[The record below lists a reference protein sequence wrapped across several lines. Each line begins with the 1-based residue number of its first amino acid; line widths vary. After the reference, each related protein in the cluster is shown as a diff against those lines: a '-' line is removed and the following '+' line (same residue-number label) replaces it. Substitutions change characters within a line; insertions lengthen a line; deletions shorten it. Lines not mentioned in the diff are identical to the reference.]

1 MAQPPDP
8 QTSAPAPG
16 EPLCCVIAVGGL
28 VASGKTTLARDLAR
42 RLGAAH
48 VEADHERAALLGP
61 AGDVH
66 EAEAMRRFA
75 PDVEARVYTA
85 LMHRAEPILARGH
98 AAVLDGCFARAAQRE
113 AARALARRNGAPF
126 VFVEC
131 VASEEATRRR
141 LAKRDRRAEHPGW
154 EWLHA
159 DLAARWE
166 RSDSL
171 ARDEQLRVETA
182 SPERAVAEVEE
193 RAAVW
198 RRAPGPW
205 PPPEA
210 IQAVTFDCWSTLI
223 YEADWESAHARRV
236 AAVREA
242 ARAGGRET
250 SQAEAAS
257 AFDQGWALHMS
268 LWRDGVATG
277 AREIAQSA
285 LTALGLTERSEL
297 LDPLVEHLQ
306 HASHSGRVAEVP
318 GARETLESL
327 SAAGVRC
334 ALVCDTGL
342 TPGPVVRRQLDAL
355 GLLAP
360 LAVQAFSDEVGF
372 PKPDPRPFRA
382 ALAPLGIPPERAVH
396 VGDLRRTDVAGARA
410 LGMRSVRI
418 RAHHD
423 DASNLPEADAV
434 VASHAELRAL
444 LGHARR

>member
-1 MAQPPDP
+1 MAQPPESP
-8 QTSAPAPG
+8 TIPAEPG
-16 EPLCCVIAVGGL
+16 ERLGFVIAVGGL
-28 VASGKTTLARDLAR
+28 VASGKTTLASALAQ

-48 VEADHERAALLGP
+48 VEADHERAALLAP
-61 AGDVH
+61 AAEVH
-66 EAEAMRRFA
+66 EPEALRRLA
-75 PDVEARVYTA
+75 PELEARVYAA
-85 LMHRAEPILARGH
+85 LVHRAEPILARGRPV
-98 AAVLDGCFARAAQRE
+98 VLDGCFARAAQRD

-131 VASEEATRRR
+131 VASEQATRTR
-141 LAKRDRRAEHPGW
+141 LAKRDRRDGHPGW

-166 RSDSL
+166 RADSL
-171 ARDEQLRVETA
+171 ARDEHLRVETA
-182 SPERAVAEVEE
+182 EPARAARQVEE
-193 RAAVW
+193 HAAIW
-198 RRAPGPW
+198 SRAPGPW

-210 IQAVTFDCWSTLI
+210 IEAVTFDCWSTLI
-223 YEADWESAHARRV
+223 HEADWESAHARRV

-242 ARAGGRET
+242 ALAAGRET

-277 AREIAQSA
+277 APEIAESA
-285 LTALGLTERSEL
+285 LAALGLAERRDVL
-297 LDPLVEHLQ
+297 GPLALHLQ
-306 HASHSGRVAEVP
+306 HASHSGRVMEVP

-327 SAAGVRC
+327 AAAGVRC

-342 TPGPVVRRQLDAL
+342 TPGPVVRHHLDAL

-360 LAVQAFSDEVGF
+360 LSVQVFSDEVGF
-372 PKPDPRPFRA
+372 PKPDPRTFRA
-382 ALAPLGIPPERAVH
+382 ALSPLGIAPERAAH

-423 DASNLPEADAV
+423 DTSNLPEADAV
-434 VASHAELRAL
+434 VGSHAELRAL
-444 LGHARR
+444 LGRSPG

>member
-1 MAQPPDP
+1 LAQPPEP
-8 QTSAPAPG
+8 QAGPQEPG
-16 EPLCCVIAVGGL
+16 EPLGCLIAVGGL
-28 VASGKTTLARDLAR
+28 VASGKTTLARMLAQ

-48 VEADHERAALLGP
+48 VEADHERSALLGP
-61 AGDVH
+61 AGEVH

-75 PDVEARVYTA
+75 PELEARVYAA
-85 LMHRAEPILARGH
+85 LMQRAEPILARGH

-141 LAKRDRRAEHPGW
+141 LAKRDRRAEQPGW

-166 RSDSL
+166 GSDSL
-171 ARDEQLRVETA
+171 ARDERLRVETA
-182 SPERAVAEVEE
+182 SPERAVTEVEGH
-193 RAAVW
+193 AAIW

-205 PPPEA
+205 PPPDE

-223 YEADWESAHARRV
+223 YEADWKNAHTRRV

-242 ARAGGRET
+242 ALAGGREA

-257 AFDQGWALHMS
+257 AFDQGWALHMA

-285 LTALGLTERSEL
+285 LGALGLAERGEL

-327 SAAGVRC
+327 RGAGVRC

-342 TPGPVVRRQLDAL
+342 TPGPVVRRHLDAL

-360 LAVQAFSDEVGF
+360 LEVQVFSDEVGY
-372 PKPDPRPFRA
+372 PKPDPRAFRA
-382 ALAPLGIPPERAVH
+382 ALTPLGIPPERAAH

-423 DASNLPEADAV
+423 DASNLREADAV

-444 LGHARR
+444 LGRSRR